1 MKVGIKTNK
10 DNYQYY
16 VFRRAIHICWVVL
29 AVCLIVKMFGGNYFC
44 IVCDNARVVAFVT
57 WIDKHFISKY
67 LLGLLSSGIA
77 YTFYYLA
84 IMKKRFFNLR
94 QAIFVYVL
102 VAIFVAL
109 RLVFQWSKVIS
120 FLIDA
125 IQFFVIPM
133 ILCRRELLRWVIPRI
148 IVGFAL
154 ITIFQAVSMLIKN
167 LSLRCLISEN
177 TLVCAIYMI
186 DVDIMLCLYY
196 MYCNNL
202 QYKRRKGKMGLWAG
216 WFFGKTVSQ
225 LECMKDRKKRRIA
238 KLRAEIAEIDKAIA
252 IEKTKEENEEAAKT
266 E

>member
-94 QAIFVYVL
+94 QAIFVYDL

-109 RLVFQWSKVIS
+109 RLAFQSNKIGGILFDVIE
-120 FLIDA
+120 
-125 IQFFVIPM
+125 FVIIPI
-133 ILCRRELLRWVIPRI
+133 ILCRKEFQRWVIPRI
-148 IVGFAL
+148 IVAIIL
-154 ITIFQAVSMLIKN
+154 LVLFQVVSMTVKN
-167 LSLRCLISEN
+167 ISLKEYTVEN
-177 TLVCAIYMI
+177 TLVASIFMI
-186 DVDIMLCLYY
+186 DVYIMLCLYY
-196 MYCNNL
+196 LYSNNL
-202 QYKRRKGKMGLWAG
+202 YKKGRKNKMGMWMSWL
-216 WFFGKTVSQ
+216 FGKSVAQ
-225 LECMKDRKKRRIA
+225 LECMKDKRKQKIA
-238 KLRAEIAEIDKAIA
+238 RLRAEIAEIDKAIA
-252 IEKTKEENEEAAKT
+252 IEKAKDEVPT
-266 E
+266 DAE

>member
-1 MKVGIKTNK
+1 MKVGIATNN

-29 AVCLIVKMFGGNYFC
+29 AVCLIIKLFGGNYFG
-44 IVCDNARVVAFVT
+44 IMCDNARVVAFAT
-57 WIDKHFISKY
+57 WIDNHFIGKY
-67 LLGLLSSGIA
+67 LIGLISSGIS

-84 IMKKRFFNLR
+84 IMKKRFFNLL
-94 QAIFVYVL
+94 QAIFVYVS
-102 VAIFVAL
+102 VAVFVAL
-109 RLVFQWSKVIS
+109 RIVFQSSALITI
-120 FLIDA
+120 LIDS
-125 IQFFVIPM
+125 IQFFAVPM
-133 ILCRRELLRWVIPRI
+133 ILCRKEFPRWVIPRI
-148 IVGFAL
+148 IVGFVL

-167 LSLRCLISEN
+167 LSFKCLISEN
-177 TLVCAIYMI
+177 TIICAIYMI
-186 DVDIMLCLYY
+186 DVYIMLCLYY

-225 LECMKDRKKRRIA
+225 LKSMKDRKKRKMA

-252 IEKTKEENEEAAKT
+252 IEKAKEEHEQTAET